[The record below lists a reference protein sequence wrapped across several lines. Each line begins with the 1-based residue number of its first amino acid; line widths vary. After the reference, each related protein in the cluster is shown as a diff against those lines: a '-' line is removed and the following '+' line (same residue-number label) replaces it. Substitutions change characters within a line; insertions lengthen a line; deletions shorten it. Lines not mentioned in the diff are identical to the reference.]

1 MKPKFNWLK
10 DFDILSSEAKFTFNK
25 NGDTRYSTILGG
37 VFSVFGIII
46 CGIFTGYFMINLF
59 TKKQTSVVTA
69 LDGSDFINLTHSH
82 QAPFLLRLSDKNN
95 KPYDEPERM
104 YKLSL
109 KYWYGGSNDTLQ
121 NVGQKTED
129 IPMEKCDINKHF
141 GIYKELFMNL
151 TDIDTFYC
159 AIPRP
164 YNQSIYG
171 VYGGVYPFGYYH
183 FYVSM
188 CLNNESCFDKE
199 LLEKTFSNTYLD
211 LRTIDYLVDSHNSKQ
226 NKHPHIKIE
235 RFMISN
241 TVYKRIWFYINGIS
255 YNKDD
260 GFWFSFNKVENFFQ
274 YESLRY
280 DIDHRDINVG
290 TIPGTFVTLTF
301 ITTGKIMCYF
311 QTFTKIQ
318 ELIGTISGVVKFVIV
333 VFYIIN
339 YPHSQ
344 NSYYLKLMNDFL
356 YIDMNIFKRRERAI
370 KLGYNLSLCSRVS
383 QSATNI
389 NSSSYM
395 NPTGLLNVQSNLT
408 RFQRANTKTN
418 CQLAPKSKFSQTF
431 HSATLKSKIGN
442 DNANDNTNVIQN
454 EVKENKTLQNI
465 NNNKSLKLN
474 QTKEYTRKKVQ
485 FKLCESLLPL
495 KFLFK
500 KEKYGATL
508 KTYCHVVNDKLNLIR
523 ILQELDKIEVI
534 EEAMK
539 ISDSF
544 SPTDLTNKLGQI
556 PVIMSPDK
564 NKRNS
569 FLNMASNQRSNAGV
583 SLLKKSYTNNNN

>member
-1 MKPKFNWLK
+1 M
-10 DFDILSSEAKFTFNK
+10 D
-25 NGDTRYSTILGG
+25 
-37 VFSVFGIII
+37 
-46 CGIFTGYFMINLF
+46 
-59 TKKQTSVVTA
+59 
-69 LDGSDFINLTHSH
+69 
-82 QAPFLLRLSDKNN
+82 
-95 KPYDEPERM
+95 
-104 YKLSL
+104 
-109 KYWYGGSNDTLQ
+109 
-121 NVGQKTED
+121 
-129 IPMEKCDINKHF
+129 
-141 GIYKELFMNL
+141 
-151 TDIDTFYC
+151 
-159 AIPRP
+159 
-164 YNQSIYG
+164 
-171 VYGGVYPFGYYH
+171 
-183 FYVSM
+183 
-188 CLNNESCFDKE
+188 
-199 LLEKTFSNTYLD
+199 
-211 LRTIDYLVDSHNSKQ
+211 
-226 NKHPHIKIE
+226 
-235 RFMISN
+235 
-241 TVYKRIWFYINGIS
+241 VYKRIWFYINGIS

-301 ITTGKIMCYF
+301 ITTGKIMFYF

-318 ELIGTISGVVKFVIV
+318 ELIGTISGVAKFVIV

-408 RFQRANTKTN
+408 RFQRANTKNN
-418 CQLAPKSKFSQTF
+418 CQLVPKSKFSQTF

-474 QTKEYTRKKVQ
+474 QTKEYSRKEVQ
-485 FKLCESLLPL
+485 FELCESLLPL

-583 SLLKKSYTNNNN
+583 SLLKKSYTNNNI